1 MGRPERPLDAA
12 NGPIAEFARDLR
24 ALRKSAGG
32 PSYRQLARTALFAPS
47 VLSSAA
53 SGHRLPTLAVTLAF
67 VSACGGDP
75 VAWERRWRQISGRPG
90 QPPGQPGQ
98 PPGQAGQPL
107 GQLGR
112 QGQVGQTGQAGQPG
126 QPGQPGR
133 ISRISMVGRTA
144 GSQDGREP
152 AVLPADSLFG
162 LAGVPSVT
170 HVATSTV
177 TSLVRPAQLPMGPS
191 VFVGRARE
199 LADAFRLLG
208 RPAGPVRMPL
218 LVSGPIGIGK
228 TAFALRLAHEVSAG
242 FPDGRLYADLGDCG
256 TGGRSVGGIVRG
268 FLHALGVPAHLV
280 PDDPTQQTGLYRS
293 LLAQRRLFVLLTNVR
308 DERWARPLLGQ
319 TARSQVV
326 MTSRARLLGLD
337 GTHRIDLGTFT
348 REESMTLIGRLA
360 GAERVRAEH
369 EAADAIAEL
378 CEDLPLAVSI
388 VGRKIAARPELTIAY
403 TASQLADRDAQLD
416 ILSVG
421 DVNVRD
427 RFALAYQLL
436 LPAGQA
442 LVHQLGRHRAGW
454 TTAIG
459 VAADMGIPIGSADE
473 LLESMV
479 DAGLL
484 RRASVAGRYSVSRLF
499 SAFAGNVQ
507 RDAGPLP
514 VSLVDGG
521 ARRVA
526 LEPFRRDAGPALPAL
541 PATRPGVDCSDPAVL
556 PVNVT
561 RGLNGSQITR
571 TVIAD
576 A

>member
-24 ALRKSAGG
+24 MLRKRAGS
-32 PSYRQLARTALFAPS
+32 PSYRQLARTVLFAPS

-67 VSACGGDP
+67 VSTCGGDP
-75 VAWERRWRQISGRPG
+75 VAWERRWREIA
-90 QPPGQPGQ
+90 GQPGQ
-98 PPGQAGQPL
+98 PPGQAGQPPGQA
-107 GQLGR
+107 GQLA
-112 QGQVGQTGQAGQPG
+112 QVGQVGQSGP
-126 QPGQPGR
+126 
-133 ISRISMVGRTA
+133 VGVA
-144 GSQDGREP
+144 ASSQDDREL
-152 AVLPADSLFG
+152 AVLSADSLFG
-162 LAGVPSVT
+162 LAGAQTVT

-177 TSLVRPAQLPMGPS
+177 TSLVRPAQLPMGS
-191 VFVGRARE
+191 STFVGRARE
-199 LADAFRLLG
+199 LATAARLIGL
-208 RPAGPVRMPL
+208 AGPVRMPL

-228 TAFALRLAHEVSAG
+228 TAFALRLAHEVSAD
-242 FPDGRLYADLGDCG
+242 FPDGRLYADLGGCG
-256 TGGRSVGGIVRG
+256 TASRPVNSIVRG
-268 FLHALGVPAHLV
+268 FLHALGVPTHLV
-280 PDDPTQQTGLYRS
+280 PDDPVQQIGLYRS
-293 LLAQRRLFVLLTNVR
+293 LLAQRRLFVLLANVR
-308 DERWARPLLGQ
+308 DEQRVRPLLGQ

-337 GTHRIDLGTFT
+337 GTHRIDLDAFT

-369 EAADAIAEL
+369 EAAAAIAEL

-388 VGRKIAARPELTIAY
+388 VARKIAARPELTIAY
-403 TASQLADRDAQLD
+403 TASQLADHDIHLD

-436 LPAGQA
+436 SPAGQA
-442 LVHQLGRHRAGW
+442 LVHQLGRNRAGW

-459 VAADMGIPIGSADE
+459 VAADMGVPIESADE

-507 RDAGPLP
+507 RDAEPLS
-514 VSLVDGG
+514 VSLVEGG
-521 ARRVA
+521 ARRVS
-526 LEPFRRDAGPALPAL
+526 LEPLRRDVGPALLAL
-541 PATRPGVDCSDPAVL
+541 PATRSDVDCSDSAVL

-561 RGLNGSQITR
+561 CGLNGARTSR